1 VHLDICIITGC
12 ILYAFL
18 NTWFILQ
25 TARGKEGAEIPK
37 QKSQNIEN
45 KADI

>member
-1 VHLDICIITGC
+1 MLSSTHGSFFTQQGE
-12 ILYAFL
+12 
-18 NTWFILQ
+18 
-25 TARGKEGAEIPK
+25 KEGAEIPK

>member
-1 VHLDICIITGC
+1 MVHSSHSKGKKRV
-12 ILYAFL
+12 
-18 NTWFILQ
+18 Q
-25 TARGKEGAEIPK
+25 TAEIPK